1 MFIHKLS
8 LTRTIAA
15 AGLLIATTGGAL
27 AATQPSVRKLAARRL
42 SSEKMGFSGS

>member
-1 MFIHKLS
+1 MFIPKLN

-15 AGLLIATTGGAL
+15 AGLLIASTGARWP
-27 AATQPSVRKLAARRL
+27 QPSRRVRKLAARRL

>member
-27 AATQPSVRKLAARRL
+27 PQPSRRVRKLAARRL
-42 SSEKMGFSGS
+42 SSEKMGFSGF